1 MIVMML
7 MMMMMMITNTM
18 TMTMIL
24 KTNWLNTE
32 QAPSF
37 LFPLFFHLSRL
48 NPKLHMVM
56 IMMMVMIMTV
66 IMINDHEC
74 DHDCDHGGDDHDFQK
89 KELAVEH
96 SCETHQQFYL
106 LADQMECL

>member
-1 MIVMML
+1 MFFFFISLKTYLIKQEGEHDSDDVDDDDDAD
-7 MMMMMMITNTM
+7 NTM

-56 IMMMVMIMTV
+56 IMMIMTV
-66 IMINDHEC
+66 IMVVI
-74 DHDCDHGGDDHDFQK
+74 
-89 KELAVEH
+89 VIII
-96 SCETHQQFYL
+96 
-106 LADQMECL
+106 MEVTIMISKRKVGCGTFL